1 MNVITRDNDRAVV
14 QPAGDT
20 IVAAN
25 IPELR
30 VQMRD
35 IVADGVRDLVIDLAG
50 VHMVDSSGIGLLI
63 SAYNSL
69 RKVGGQLALIH
80 ASNDLVDLFRSMRM
94 HQHFSVTGN

>member
-1 MNVITRDNDRAVV
+1 MNVITRENDRAVV
-14 QPAGDT
+14 QPSGDT

-30 VQMRD
+30 TQMRD

-50 VHMVDSSGIGLLI
+50 VQMVDSSGIGLLI

-80 ASNDLVDLFRSMRM
+80 ASADLLELFRSMRM

>member
-1 MNVITRDNDRAVV
+1 MNVITREDDRAVV
-14 QPAGDT
+14 QPSGDT

-30 VQMRD
+30 LKMRD

-50 VHMVDSSGIGLLI
+50 VQMVDSSGIGLLI

-69 RKVGGQLALIH
+69 RKVGGRLALIH
-80 ASNDLVDLFRSMRM
+80 ASDDLLALFRAMRM